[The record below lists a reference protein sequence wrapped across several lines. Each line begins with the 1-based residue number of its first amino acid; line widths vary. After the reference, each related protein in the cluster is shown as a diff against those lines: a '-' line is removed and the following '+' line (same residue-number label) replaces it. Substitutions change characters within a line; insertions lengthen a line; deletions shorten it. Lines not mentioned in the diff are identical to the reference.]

1 MKFTTWSSRLSSKV
15 DMTTRAPGSRGGSG
29 GGGGVTFRDEI
40 KLLWLSLS
48 DMSSKKGCRLG
59 GAVADRQGCGM
70 PLVSRCSP
78 AFCP

>member
-1 MKFTTWSSRLSSKV
+1 MWSSRLSSKV
-15 DMTTRAPGSRGGSG
+15 DMTARAPGSGGES

-59 GAVADRQGCGM
+59 GAVADRQG
-70 PLVSRCSP
+70 
-78 AFCP
+78 